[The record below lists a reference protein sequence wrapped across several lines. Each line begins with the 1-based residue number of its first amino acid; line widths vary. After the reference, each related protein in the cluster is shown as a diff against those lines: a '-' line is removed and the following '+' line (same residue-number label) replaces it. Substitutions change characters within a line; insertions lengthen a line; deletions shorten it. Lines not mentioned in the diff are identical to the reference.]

1 MNTNTETAAMISCY
15 DDKKAYDMYCKKLL
29 SNKQILAYVMKGCIP
44 EYADIPLEDIPS
56 YIEMSSIKNT
66 AEYEHIDDKQIEVTD
81 EAIPGAQIKYDIQ
94 FEAVIPSKQMT
105 PDKNTSSE
113 NRLRLIINLESQAE
127 DNPGYPLIKRALYY
141 CSRLMARQKHP
152 RDGFQHSDYGKI
164 KKVCSIWICI
174 GHSNQK
180 NDVINT
186 YKIQETCETKIWH
199 AAKEDYDLITAVMV
213 YPKKE
218 GVRKAQDIPNA
229 VEQEDENKQRLLELL
244 KILFIKNLA
253 VVDKKEQLQK
263 TYGILMEKE
272 IDKEVMTMCNFS
284 DFIEQRGIEKGLEQG
299 LEQGLEKGLEKGLRK
314 GLLQGK
320 AEGKREGMAEGK
332 VEATLLHVRKL
343 MQKIDVSAVD
353 AMNML
358 DVEED
363 IRPTILHFLHL
374 S

>member
-1 MNTNTETAAMISCY
+1 
-15 DDKKAYDMYCKKLL
+15 
-29 SNKQILAYVMKGCIP
+29 
-44 EYADIPLEDIPS
+44 
-56 YIEMSSIKNT
+56 
-66 AEYEHIDDKQIEVTD
+66 
-81 EAIPGAQIKYDIQ
+81 
-94 FEAVIPSKQMT
+94 
-105 PDKNTSSE
+105 
-113 NRLRLIINLESQAE
+113 
-127 DNPGYPLIKRALYY
+127 
-141 CSRLMARQKHP
+141 MARQKHP

-229 VEQEDENKQRLLELL
+229 GEQEDENKQRLLELL

-253 VVDKKEQLQK
+253 VEDKKKQLQK

-272 IDKEVMTMCNFS
+272 IDKEVMDMCNFS
-284 DFIEQRGIEKGLEQG
+284 DFIEQRGM
-299 LEQGLEKGLEKGLRK
+299 EKGLEKG
-314 GLLQGK
+314 
-320 AEGKREGMAEGK
+320 K
-332 VEATLLHVRKL
+332 VETTILYVTKL
-343 MQKIDVSAVD
+343 MQRINVSAED

-363 IRPTILHFLHL
+363 IRPAILQSLQH

>member
-1 MNTNTETAAMISCY
+1 MIMTTKMKTEAAAMISCY
-15 DDKKAYDMYCKKLL
+15 DNKKKYDMYCKKLL

-44 EYADIPLEDIPS
+44 VYADIPLEDIPS
-56 YIEMSSIKNT
+56 YIEMSSINT
-66 AEYEHIDDKQIEVTD
+66 ADCEYIDDHQVEVTD

-94 FEAVIPSKQMT
+94 FEATIPMKQKKADKST
-105 PDKNTSSE
+105 PADKKV
-113 NRLRLIINLESQAE
+113 RMIINLESQAK
-127 DNPGYPLIKRALYY
+127 DDPGYPLIKRALYY

-152 RDGFQHSDYGKI
+152 KDGFQHSDYDRI

-174 GHSNQK
+174 GHNNQK

-199 AAKEDYDLITAVMV
+199 AAREDYDLLTAVMV

-244 KILFIKNLA
+244 KILFIKNL
-253 VVDKKEQLQK
+253 VIEDKMDQLQK

-272 IDKEVMTMCNFS
+272 IDKEVMDMCNFS
-284 DFIEQRGIEKGLEQG
+284 DFIEQRGKE
-299 LEQGLEKGLEKGLRK
+299 
-314 GLLQGK
+314 
-320 AEGKREGMAEGK
+320 EGK
-332 VEATLLHVRKL
+332 VEATLLHVKKL

-353 AMNML
+353 AMNIL

-363 IRPTILHFLHL
+363 IRPTVLQSLHL

>member
-1 MNTNTETAAMISCY
+1 
-15 DDKKAYDMYCKKLL
+15 
-29 SNKQILAYVMKGCIP
+29 
-44 EYADIPLEDIPS
+44 
-56 YIEMSSIKNT
+56 
-66 AEYEHIDDKQIEVTD
+66 
-81 EAIPGAQIKYDIQ
+81 
-94 FEAVIPSKQMT
+94 
-105 PDKNTSSE
+105 
-113 NRLRLIINLESQAE
+113 
-127 DNPGYPLIKRALYY
+127 
-141 CSRLMARQKHP
+141 MARQKNP
-152 RDGFQHSDYGKI
+152 KDGFQHSDYGKI

-229 VEQEDENKQRLLELL
+229 GEQEDENKQRLLELL

-253 VVDKKEQLQK
+253 VEDKKKQLQK

-272 IDKEVMTMCNFS
+272 IDKEVMDMCNFS
-284 DFIEQRGIEKGLEQG
+284 DFIEQRGIEKGLE
-299 LEQGLEKGLEKGLRK
+299 K
-314 GLLQGK
+314 
-320 AEGKREGMAEGK
+320 GK
-332 VEATLLHVRKL
+332 VETTILYVTKL
-343 MQKIDVSAVD
+343 MQSINISAVD

-363 IRPTILHFLHL
+363 IRPAILQSLQH